1 MDRQGERDKE
11 RQTDRQ
17 IGRQTESKRIKC
29 NARRESDIESEIGR
43 LKDRERIIHRKKAFK

>member
-17 IGRQTESKRIKC
+17 TESKRINC
-29 NARRESDIESEIGR
+29 NARRERNIESEIGR
-43 LKDRERIIHRKKAFK
+43 